1 MFANVSPFALH
12 FMLGLLIAKYGRCVM
27 AFLAQQRRVQAW
39 LWLLGFLL
47 YTAADSLYNVLND
60 TGLWLATGAGAG
72 LLLLSVLASK
82 TAQAFL
88 SNNVLRYLGKVSY
101 SVYLLHMLVLMW
113 ITPWLLSLA
122 DAIQLNRLSL
132 WFFGW
137 FVTVL
142 LSLSLAHLSYR
153 YVEVTSVYLGRRWLK
168 K

>member
-1 MFANVSPFALH
+1 M
-12 FMLGLLIAKYGRCVM
+12 
-27 AFLAQQRRVQAW
+27 
-39 LWLLGFLL
+39 L
-47 YTAADSLYNVLND
+47 YTAADSLYKLLND

-88 SNNVLRYLGKVSY
+88 SSNALRYLGKVSY

-113 ITPWLLSLA
+113 VTPWLLSLA

-137 FVTVL
+137 LVTVSV
-142 LSLSLAHLSYR
+142 SLTIAHLSYR
-153 YVEVTSVYLGRRWLK
+153 YVEMTSMFLGRSLQNYALK
-168 K
+168 AKIN